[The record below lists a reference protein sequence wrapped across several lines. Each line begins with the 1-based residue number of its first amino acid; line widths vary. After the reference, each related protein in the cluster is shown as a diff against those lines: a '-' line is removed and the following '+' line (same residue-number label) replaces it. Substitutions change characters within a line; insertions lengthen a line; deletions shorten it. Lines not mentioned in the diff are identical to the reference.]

1 MNESAFD
8 IDQLKNYLQGK
19 LAPDESA
26 AFEERMK
33 QDKAFR
39 KEVNIHKAILAGM
52 DQHFDKRLKDVLIRE
67 ERTARGA
74 SGRNSGIKWLTIAAS
89 IALAI
94 SAAFLLFLN
103 RGVNHQEIFDQYY
116 RPYQNVISETER
128 GEQDTLNSYYRE
140 AFRKY
145 EAQSYQE
152 AVEAFNQLRTQD
164 IQDSAITF
172 YLGLSLLATGNTDEA
187 VRLLQKVA
195 TDKHPLSEP
204 AYWYLGLA
212 HIKAGNIIEAKEV
225 FELIK
230 TNRSSYT
237 SRAEKILEE
246 LD

>member
-8 IDQLKNYLQGK
+8 IDQLKDYLHGK
-19 LAPDESA
+19 LTPDESA
-26 AFEERMK
+26 AFEKRME

-74 SGRNSGIKWLTIAAS
+74 SGRNSGIKWVTIAAS
-89 IALAI
+89 LALAI
-94 SAAFLLFLN
+94 SVAFLLFLN
-103 RGVNHQEIFDQYY
+103 RRTNHQEIFGQYY

-128 GEQDTLNSYYRE
+128 GEQDTLASYYRE
-140 AFRKY
+140 AFREY
-145 EAQSYQE
+145 EAQHYQE

-164 IQDSAITF
+164 TQDSAITF
-172 YLGLSLLATGNTDEA
+172 YLGLSLLATGNTNEA

-195 TDKHPLSEP
+195 TEDHPLSEP

-212 HIKAGNIIEAKEV
+212 HVKADNIIAAKEV
-225 FELIK
+225 FDQIK
-230 TNRSSYT
+230 TSRSSYAT
-237 SRAEKILEE
+237 RAEKILED